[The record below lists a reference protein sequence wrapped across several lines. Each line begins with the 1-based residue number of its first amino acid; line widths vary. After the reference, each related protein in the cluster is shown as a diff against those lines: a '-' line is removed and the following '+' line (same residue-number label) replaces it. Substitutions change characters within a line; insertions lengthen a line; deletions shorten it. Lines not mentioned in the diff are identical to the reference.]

1 MRRFYPV
8 ELYKLSRRKDVLWSL
23 IIGILV
29 PLLMAF
35 LAYKGSKSLQMAG
48 GTLSAFQYSILMFD
62 FLKTLFF
69 FYIVFIVFTSSIVS
83 GEIEEGSLSFLII
96 RSERREKI
104 ILAKFLALLTL
115 LIVFVVLV
123 FLSGIGSYYAFFNST
138 KYATHE
144 FLGKPYLPFL
154 YVLILSTF
162 ELAFVIAF
170 TMLISLFFNRYV
182 TLLLSMGSIILM
194 KVLENIEKIKRFLP
208 TYISNINKWGI
219 AITANKELSTK
230 TLQSAI
236 FLTIYITVVL
246 IITLRYFSN
255 MDIKR

>member
-1 MRRFYPV
+1 MRRFYAV

-23 IIGILV
+23 IIGVLV

-35 LAYKGSKSLQMAG
+35 LAYRGNKSLQMG
-48 GTLSAFQYSILMFD
+48 GSFSAFEYSITMFG
-62 FLKTLFF
+62 FLKMLFF

-104 ILAKFLALLTL
+104 ILAKFFALLTL

-144 FLGKPYLPFL
+144 FLGEPYLPFL
-154 YVLILSTF
+154 YALILSTF

-194 KVLENIEKIKRFLP
+194 KVFENIEKIKRFIP
-208 TYISNINKWGI
+208 TYISDVDKWGI
-219 AITANKELSTK
+219 TITANKELSTK
-230 TLQSAI
+230 ALQSAI
-236 FLTIYITVVL
+236 FLSIYIIIIL
-246 IITLRYFSN
+246 IITLHYFLS
-255 MDIKR
+255 MDIKG